1 MLYYKVSFSNR
12 KENEYLMAKNRCPV
26 CMTKM
31 KTHPDGHTLVCPEC
45 GYKLCD
51 HSYTDRDLF
60 SEEHY
65 HSDYVTYSKPS
76 QATAQIVGA
85 DRKSEGGTSTH
96 PLNQRSSSPIG
107 GSRASAYQQ
116 NTQRKGKQ
124 KRFGWELYFFII
136 MIIIYLLM
144 RLQQ

>member
-1 MLYYKVSFSNR
+1 MS
-12 KENEYLMAKNRCPV
+12 KNRCPV

-31 KTHPDGHTLVCPEC
+31 KIHPDGHTLLCPEC

-65 HSDYVTYSKPS
+65 HSDYVTYNKPS
-76 QATAQIVGA
+76 QVATQRAVA
-85 DRKSEGGTSTH
+85 DRKSASSTSTYPH
-96 PLNQRSSSPIG
+96 NQRSSSPMG

-116 NTQRKGKQ
+116 HTQQKGKK

-144 RLQQ
+144 QLQQ